1 VTALRVSAWLV
12 RKSFSELVVR
22 NDLEASLHIAE
33 ELFEAIL
40 NFLLDFGKDFEGFAL
55 RYIALTE
62 REVRLISLIRSLT
75 MKYFVPRN
83 LMGFP
88 EEATRELPPGSGSVA
103 IAGTSVAAR

>member
-1 VTALRVSAWLV
+1 
-12 RKSFSELVVR
+12 
-22 NDLEASLHIAE
+22 LHIAE

-40 NFLLDFGKDFEGFAL
+40 NFLLDFDKDFEV

-75 MKYFVPRN
+75 VKYFVPRN

-103 IAGTSVAAR
+103 IAGTSVVAR